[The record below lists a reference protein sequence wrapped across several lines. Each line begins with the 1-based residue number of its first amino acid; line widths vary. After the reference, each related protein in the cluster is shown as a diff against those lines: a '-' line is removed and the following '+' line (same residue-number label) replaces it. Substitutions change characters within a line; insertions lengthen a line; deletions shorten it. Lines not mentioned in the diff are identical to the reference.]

1 MFHISMGG
9 VFQMGGGGR
18 GKLHFYV
25 EEAPH
30 GRASVLVGEGGGHSK
45 KIVRWGVAPYAPP
58 PIRETLH

>member
-25 EEAPH
+25 EAPH
-30 GRASVLVGEGGGHSK
+30 GRASVLVGEGGGIQK
-45 KIVRWGVAPYAPP
+45 KS
-58 PIRETLH
+58 